1 MTEIIAIGLNTFR
14 EAIRNK
20 VLYLILLFAV
30 LLIGSSIF
38 LSTLALEEGMRVVKN
53 LGLSSI
59 NVFGLLVAMFI
70 GVTLIPQEVESK
82 TIYTIISQGVR
93 RWQFILGKFLGLTLT
108 VYANIAVMSLLLLAI
123 MFWFLGGFSH
133 PMLTLKDP
141 SFLWVPAAIGMQL
154 FEMLIVIS
162 IAILFSS
169 FSTPILSA
177 VMTLMVYVIGNMTNA
192 FWDYIRLQSEK
203 GGNEVFCGFLT
214 FIWYLCPHLDLLNL
228 KKLAVYFEL
237 LPPAQTYFPL
247 GPAVLHAVTYTTLVL
262 FLACTAFSKRDF

>member
-20 VLYLILLFAV
+20 VLYLILMFA
-30 LLIGSSIF
+30 LLLLVSSTL
-38 LSTLALEEGMRVVKN
+38 LSSLALEEGMRVIKN

-70 GVTLIPQEVESK
+70 GVNLIPQEVESK

-93 RWQFILGKFLGLTLT
+93 RWQFVLGKFLGLTMT
-108 VYANIAVMSLLLLAI
+108 VYANMAVMTFMLLLI

-133 PMLTLKDP
+133 PFTTLGDR
-141 SFLWVPAAIGMQL
+141 SFMWVTAAIGMQL

-177 VMTLMVYVIGNMTNA
+177 VMTLMVYAIGHMTND
-192 FWDYIRLQSEK
+192 FWDYIRLQTEK
-203 GGNEVFCGFLT
+203 VGTNLFTGFLT

-228 KKLAVYFEL
+228 KKLAVYYEL
-237 LPPAQTYFPL
+237 LPAAQTYFPL
-247 GPAVLHAVTYTTLVL
+247 GPAVLHSLTYSALVL
-262 FLACTAFSKRDF
+262 GLGCVAFSKRDF